1 MRIKWLGHEV
11 DQSTP
16 SSAEGKTECSYTAT
30 PSTCLRDVDTENILV
45 EGGGDR
51 IMWHSL
57 GYESIYLL

>member
-16 SSAEGKTECSYTAT
+16 SSAEGKNEWRYTAT
-30 PSTCLRDVDTENILV
+30 PCTCLRDVDMENTSV

-51 IMWHSL
+51 TMWPSSKYKSTYFL
-57 GYESIYLL
+57 